1 MEKFYDNEKGAELN
15 ATKCKKCINCYDFIY
30 CKIRGKITKDIL
42 LNKEKCNKYA
52 EK

>member
-1 MEKFYDNEKGAELN
+1 MEKFYDNEKGAELT
-15 ATKCKKCINCYDFIY
+15 ATQCKKCINRNDIIY
-30 CKIRGKITKDIL
+30 SKIRGKITKDIL